1 MKKYLLPLFAMV
13 LVAVSFNSCK
23 PDEEIYNPKCRIS
36 KIWYRSE
43 VGNPNETF
51 LYDSKG
57 NLEEIVVDSLYS
69 FKFSYNK
76 DKTVSQIVHVGVNY
90 TETIDFQWT
99 NQLVDKMTYRVDG
112 EVVLDYTFYRID
124 NKKDKAYGRIEHI
137 EVMYDGAF
145 YEPYFDDITNRS
157 LRHPLY
163 DRVFGDY
170 DEIAKIFARSESKD
184 LKMYSVKRF
193 TYYPGKHKDYNN
205 IETYVEEFPIAQTVI
220 THTYTYNLDSYNPF
234 YGLPF
239 AYADVDGYYLN
250 CLATEHV
257 ETVVAGSVQTPID
270 ITYSYDGLH
279 YMNNKHYPRQ
289 FVTTS
294 SEDNVP
300 RHTYILYKE

>member
-1 MKKYLLPLFAMV
+1 
-13 LVAVSFNSCK
+13 
-23 PDEEIYNPKCRIS
+23 
-36 KIWYRSE
+36 
-43 VGNPNETF
+43 
-51 LYDSKG
+51 
-57 NLEEIVVDSLYS
+57 
-69 FKFSYNK
+69 
-76 DKTVSQIVHVGVNY
+76 
-90 TETIDFQWT
+90 
-99 NQLVDKMTYRVDG
+99 
-112 EVVLDYTFYRID
+112 
-124 NKKDKAYGRIEHI
+124 
-137 EVMYDGAF
+137 
-145 YEPYFDDITNRS
+145 
-157 LRHPLY
+157 
-163 DRVFGDY
+163 
-170 DEIAKIFARSESKD
+170 
-184 LKMYSVKRF
+184 
-193 TYYPGKHKDYNN
+193 
-205 IETYVEEFPIAQTVI
+205 VEEFPIAQTVI